1 MGKQINKSDLAY
13 LLRACRSGFFYT
25 LGLSCLINI
34 LMLTIPVYMLQ
45 VFDRVIPSQ
54 SHDTLIYLTVIA
66 ITAII
71 VLAMLDVAR
80 TFIMIKIGT
89 WMDNQL
95 SPTALNR
102 SVDHTLQGGN
112 YAAQSLADITSI
124 RQFLSSASVYAFF
137 DAPWVFIYLTVIF
150 LLHIPLGII
159 ATLGA
164 LSLFSLTLLNEK
176 VARSPLKKANSLHIK
191 NQETIQNNI
200 KNAESIQAMGMISVI
215 TNLWLNKNSDVL
227 DLQAEASERSGV
239 VLSIS
244 KALRMALQ
252 ILILGGGAYY
262 VVKGEITSG
271 AMLASSIILS
281 RALAPI
287 EQSISVWKQA
297 VSCLEA
303 YTRLNF
309 YLRESEVQRSDIQLP
324 KPKGLIT
331 VEKLVYI
338 PKGSNKPILQNL
350 HFQINPGE
358 SVAIIGPTG
367 SGKSTLARLLVGV
380 WVPTS
385 GAVRLDGADIYDCSR
400 DEIGKYIG
408 YLPQGMTL
416 FPGTVKDNIARM
428 DVADDNMVI
437 AAAKFVGAHDNIL
450 HFAHGYDS
458 PTESYN
464 LSGGQRQMVGLAR
477 AFYGMPKFVVLDE
490 PESNLDEQG
499 LKSLEVAL
507 KRAKAAGITLVMVTQ
522 RPSCAEFCDRAMA
535 VMNGTITNVRTNKNA
550 DKPKS

>member
-1 MGKQINKSDLAY
+1 MSKQINKNDLSY

-34 LMLTIPVYMLQ
+34 LMLTIPIYMLQ

-66 ITAII
+66 IMAIL

-102 SVDHTLQGGN
+102 SIDHTLMGGN
-112 YAAQSLADITSI
+112 YASQSLADITNI
-124 RQFLSSASVYAFF
+124 RQFLSSASIYAFF

-176 VARSPLKKANSLHIK
+176 VARSPLKKANLLHIK

-215 TNLWLNKNSDVL
+215 TKLWINNNSDVL
-227 DLQAEASERSGV
+227 DLQSEASERSGI

-252 ILILGGGAYY
+252 VLILGGGAYY
-262 VVKGEITSG
+262 VVKGDITSG

-287 EQSISVWKQA
+287 EQSIFTCVTLKYNVQILNYLNQRVW
-297 VSCLEA
+297 
-303 YTRLNF
+303 
-309 YLRESEVQRSDIQLP
+309 
-324 KPKGLIT
+324 
-331 VEKLVYI
+331 
-338 PKGSNKPILQNL
+338 
-350 HFQINPGE
+350 
-358 SVAIIGPTG
+358 
-367 SGKSTLARLLVGV
+367 
-380 WVPTS
+380 
-385 GAVRLDGADIYDCSR
+385 
-400 DEIGKYIG
+400 
-408 YLPQGMTL
+408 
-416 FPGTVKDNIARM
+416 
-428 DVADDNMVI
+428 
-437 AAAKFVGAHDNIL
+437 
-450 HFAHGYDS
+450 
-458 PTESYN
+458 
-464 LSGGQRQMVGLAR
+464 
-477 AFYGMPKFVVLDE
+477 
-490 PESNLDEQG
+490 
-499 LKSLEVAL
+499 
-507 KRAKAAGITLVMVTQ
+507 
-522 RPSCAEFCDRAMA
+522 
-535 VMNGTITNVRTNKNA
+535 
-550 DKPKS
+550 